1 MSTAWSLWGQFDP
14 SLEGLVVLCWWERQ
28 SMCLMLFIS
37 ASCWLLCCRSESWHS
52 CQQPPPWWYPGWGS
66 ALGHEVVH
74 PSSCAVICHRRAHT
88 AALTRAD
95 PYTTFPNFLP
105 PCPAG
110 TIVYMPKELLLSGRM
125 TPATDIYSFGLM
137 SEWMFICWL

>member
-1 MSTAWSLWGQFDP
+1 MRWSTHRRA
-14 SLEGLVVLCWWERQ
+14 Q
-28 SMCLMLFIS
+28 S
-37 ASCWLLCCRSESWHS
+37 
-52 CQQPPPWWYPGWGS
+52 
-66 ALGHEVVH
+66 
-74 PSSCAVICHRRAHT
+74 VICHRRAHT

-95 PYTTFPNFLP
+95 PYTTLPNCLP

-137 SEWMFICWL
+137 SEWDVHLLAIDVPLTCEQIALSWLHGMPSCPPCRALSCIPMLVSCLPLPARLATTAGSK